1 MFVTPRRV
9 RGGGEQIVRQEEVND
24 VHQGTFQ
31 ATFDI
36 DLDNVEMIGFPTT
49 ATTTTI
55 TTTTTT
61 TTTTTNKQIYL
72 PCKICSKV
80 VNTKSMSKHRKSKSC
95 IMTEKNAPGI
105 VRETSI
111 RAPGIVR
118 QLSK

>member
-1 MFVTPRRV
+1 M
-9 RGGGEQIVRQEEVND
+9 ND

-49 ATTTTI
+49 A
-55 TTTTTT
+55 T